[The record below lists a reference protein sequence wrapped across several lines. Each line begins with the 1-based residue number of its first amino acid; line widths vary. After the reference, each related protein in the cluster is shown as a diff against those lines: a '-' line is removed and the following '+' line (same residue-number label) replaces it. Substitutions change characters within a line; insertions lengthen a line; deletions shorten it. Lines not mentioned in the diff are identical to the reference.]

1 MKKQIISA
9 AVLACA
15 LFSAAC
21 AQPAGGEDAP
31 SVTLLAGDGERVVLR
46 AEETDTSASLFDA
59 LAALQ
64 EKGELRFSYEEG
76 EYGAFLTQINGHT
89 AAGNE
94 FWAVYTTLGEY
105 GGVRY
110 SDEAYGTYHYGET
123 QLASASYGVS
133 SLPLVE
139 GMLYAV
145 ALSSY

>member
-1 MKKQIISA
+1 MFVTGSIA
-9 AVLACA
+9 LNERENVLVVPYDAVLRTIDRYYVY
-15 LFSAAC
+15 
-21 AQPAGGEDAP
+21 Q
-31 SVTLLAGDGERVVLR
+31 VVDGERVVLR

-64 EKGELRFSYEEG
+64 EKGELRFSYEAG